1 MADVAQR
8 IIELIGERTEV
19 DATTITT
26 DTSLE
31 DIDIQSLDLVE
42 LIMEVE
48 DIYDIEINMNAVE
61 AWDKMTHVRDLVDA
75 VNGLVAQKA

>member
-19 DATTITT
+19 DAKTITT

-61 AWDKMTHVRDLVDA
+61 AWDNMTHVRDLVDA